1 MALEPKEIADF
12 LSKLV
17 LFRGIET
24 EKLLFLAER
33 IEEAH
38 FHPEEI
44 IFEQGGDANAFYWV
58 YRGRLQ
64 MLHASRQTRTEE
76 NLGFLDEGDAFG
88 YDLFVAREIHR
99 VTVQALSEVTLLRL
113 PGRHI
118 PDVVDALPMLIPRL
132 QLMLDS
138 YNLMLRTTLPWVNP
152 EEMVYY
158 ISRKHPIF
166 LWLRLLPLALLGL
179 PVVAGLGLTA
189 LTLPQM
195 LWIILFAI
203 SALIFAGILVWLIA
217 DWANDY
223 YIITSKRVVFQER
236 IILLYESRTESPNDQ
251 VQSTEMDTTFWGR
264 IFGYGDVRIRTFF
277 GSIVFNAVRMPQ
289 FVEWIVQEQVKRAQS
304 SLRQMEM
311 KALEE
316 TIRRR
321 VIHPQPPAPPAS
333 KPPEPAAKP
342 SRLQAFLADLF
353 HLRYEQGDMIQYRTH
368 WFILFRRTFIPGV
381 LFLALLIAGIVLI
394 INALQGKL
402 ANFPLAGVLGLL
414 FILMLAALGW
424 WLYNYLDWHN
434 DKYLITNEQVVDINR
449 KPLGSEE
456 RRAAPIRNILGVEY
470 KRLGI
475 FGLLLNF
482 GTVYIRVG
490 DTTLTFD
497 DVYNPAEIQREIF
510 HRIALRLQRERQQS
524 AAQDRERILEVLAV
538 YHRLKDEP

>member
-17 LFRGIET
+17 LFRGIEP

-58 YRGRLQ
+58 YKGRLQ
-64 MLHASRQTRTEE
+64 MLHVSRQTRTEE

-118 PDVVDALPMLIPRL
+118 PDVVDALPELIPRL

-138 YNLMLRTTLPWVNP
+138 YNLMLRTTLRWVNP

-158 ISRKHPIF
+158 ISRKHPFF
-166 LWLRLLPLALLGL
+166 LWLRLLPLLLLGL
-179 PVVAGLGLTA
+179 PILAGLGLA
-189 LTLPQM
+189 GIFSPQS
-195 LWIILFAI
+195 LWFILFI
-203 SALIFAGILVWLIA
+203 LSALIFTGILVWLIA

-223 YIITSKRVVFQER
+223 YIVTSRRVVFQER
-236 IILLYESRTESPNDQ
+236 IVLLYESRTESPNDQ
-251 VQSTEMDTTFWGR
+251 VQSTEVDTTFWGR

-277 GSIVFNAVRMPQ
+277 GSITFNAVRMPN
-289 FVEWIVQEQVKRAQS
+289 FVEWIVQDQVKRAQS

-321 VIHPQPPAPPAS
+321 VIRPQPSAPPAP
-333 KPPEPAAKP
+333 KPPESAAKP

-353 HLRYEQGDMIQYRTH
+353 HLRYEKGDMIQYRTH
-368 WFILFRRTFIPGV
+368 WFILLRRTFIPGA
-381 LFLALLIAGIVLI
+381 LFLVLLGTGFVLTIAT
-394 INALQGKL
+394 LQGKL
-402 ANFPLAGVLGLL
+402 TNFPLLAVLGLIIV
-414 FILMLAALGW
+414 FMLVVGGW
-424 WLYNYLDWHN
+424 GFYNYLDWHN
-434 DKYLITNEQVVDINR
+434 DIYLITNEQVVDINR

-456 RRAAPIRNILGVEY
+456 RRAAPIRNILGVEF

-510 HRIALRLQRERQQS
+510 HRIALRLQRERQQA

-538 YHRLKDEP
+538 YHRLKDES

>member
-1 MALEPKEIADF
+1 MALEPSEIANF

-17 LFRGIET
+17 LFRNIAP

-38 FHPEEI
+38 FHPEDLV
-44 IFEQGGDANAFYWV
+44 FEQGGDATAFYWV
-58 YRGRLQ
+58 FKGRLQ
-64 MLHASRQTRTEE
+64 MLHLSRQTRTEE

-99 VTVQALSEVTLLRL
+99 VTVQALSDVTLLRL

-118 PDVVDALPMLIPRL
+118 RDVVDAIPELIPRL

-138 YNLMLRTTLPWVNP
+138 YNLMLRTTLPWINP
-152 EEMVYY
+152 EEFVHY
-158 ISRKHPIF
+158 ITRKHPIF
-166 LWLRLLPLALLGL
+166 LWLRLLPLLLLGL
-179 PVVAGLGLTA
+179 PILAGFGVTA
-189 LTLPQM
+189 IFSPQS
-195 LWIILFAI
+195 LWLILFIA
-203 SALIFAGILVWLIA
+203 SALVFTGILVWLIA

-223 YIITSKRVVFQER
+223 YIVTSKRVVFQER
-236 IILLYESRTESPNDQ
+236 IVLLYESRTESPNDQ
-251 VQSTEMDTTFWGR
+251 VQSTEVDTTFWGR
-264 IFGYGDVRIRTFF
+264 IFGFGNVRIRTYF
-277 GSIVFNAVRMPQ
+277 GSIVFESIRMPY
-289 FVEWIVQEQVKRAQS
+289 FVEWLVQEQVKRAQS

-321 VIHPQPPAPPAS
+321 VIHPQPPAPPAP
-333 KPPEPAAKP
+333 KPPEPVAKP

-353 HLRYEQGDMIQYRTH
+353 HLRYEKGDMIQYRTH
-368 WFILFRRTFIPGV
+368 WFILLRRTFLPGIIW
-381 LFLALLIAGIVLI
+381 LALVGTGIWLTV
-394 INALQGKL
+394 ATLQGTLK
-402 ANFPLAGVLGLL
+402 NFPLVGVLGLL
-414 FILMLAALGW
+414 FVISLAVLGW
-424 WLYNYLDWHN
+424 LLYNYLDWHN
-434 DKYLITNEQVVDINR
+434 DIYLITNEQVVDINR

-456 RRAAPIRNILGVEY
+456 RRAAPIRNILGVEF

-490 DTTLTFD
+490 DTMLTFD
-497 DVYNPAEIQREIF
+497 NVYNPAEIQREIF
-510 HRIALRLQRERQQS
+510 HRIALRLQRERQQA